1 MAALR
6 GICNDMSQG
15 ASSAGFFEDKYRH
28 NPDPWAFESSEY
40 ELARYNVIVD
50 ALKYRRYERAFEPGC
65 SIGVLT
71 QRLAPL
77 CEQLLSMDISATA
90 VSLARQRFHDLPNV
104 QIICGEFPSQM
115 PHGSFDLIVLSEI
128 GYYFDRFALQQSTR
142 KLRRRL
148 RSSGTLLAVH
158 WLGESEDHVLSGDE
172 VHEILDRSLDLILKQ
187 SDRYAGFRL
196 DRWAAA

>member
-1 MAALR
+1 
-6 GICNDMSQG
+6 MSQETPT
-15 ASSAGFFEDKYRH
+15 AGFFEDKYRQ

-40 ELARYNVIVD
+40 ELARYNVIFD
-50 ALKYRRYERAFEPGC
+50 AVKYRRYGRAFEPGC

-77 CEQLLSMDISATA
+77 CEELLTMDISPTA
-90 VSLARQRFHDLPNV
+90 VSLARQRCHDFPNV

-128 GYYFDRFALQQSTR
+128 GYYFDRFALQQITR
-142 KLRRRL
+142 QLRRRL
-148 RSSGTLLAVH
+148 RPSGTVLAVH
-158 WLGESEDHVLSGDE
+158 WLGESEDHVLNGDE
-172 VHEILDRSLDLILKQ
+172 IHEILDRSLDLTLKQ